1 MSLFRDKNFVLA
13 AVGHMLVDSLNG
25 TRAIILTFLSIPLG
39 LTNTL
44 LGLYTTLYVVAGALA
59 QPVFGYLADRVGLR
73 RVVGGGILWMAA
85 FFALGVMV
93 QGRIAL
99 LFLVFASMGSGAFH
113 AAGTAQ
119 DHMDAD
125 QRRRRG

>member
-73 RVVGGGILWMAA
+73 RVVAGGILWMACA
-85 FFALGVMV
+85 RPSPA
-93 QGRIAL
+93 
-99 LFLVFASMGSGAFH
+99 
-113 AAGTAQ
+113 
-119 DHMDAD
+119 
-125 QRRRRG
+125 RRRSANWCCSTLS